1 MQYTVRDVNKMPG
14 MTHLDVEA
22 GLGLMQVLLDKPWAD
37 VTVSASKAGE
47 ALRFEIG
54 DTTKVTFSWSGGA
67 LSLVRCAL
75 SLVRSTMLAPK
86 SSRPLS
92 LPPSPVVA

>member
-14 MTHLDVEA
+14 MTHLNVEA

-37 VTVSASKAGE
+37 ATVSASKAGQ

-54 DTTKVTFSWSGGA
+54 DTTEVTFSWSGG
-67 LSLVRCAL
+67 AL